1 MRGLA
6 HRIVHARMF
15 EYLLVVLIIGSAALL
30 GTATSDDLVDRYGV
44 WMAFSDP

>member
-6 HRIVHARMF
+6 QRIVHARMF

-30 GTATSDDLVDRYGV
+30 GTATSDDLVDRYGI